1 MFNLFRKKK
10 RSVVSEKRLSELV
23 RNELHGYI
31 KKEELGK
38 ELENIE
44 NDKRK
49 KKLWDSLPG
58 QKKLRILRYV
68 AGKRGESHGK
78 K

>member
-1 MFNLFRKKK
+1 MFLFKRKTKVSRIDEKK
-10 RSVVSEKRLSELV
+10 LYEIV

-31 KKEELGK
+31 KKEELQK

-44 NDKRK
+44 GDKRK
-49 KKLWDSLPG
+49 KKLWDSLPD

-68 AGKRGESHGK
+68 SGKRGGLHDEK
-78 K
+78 

>member
-10 RSVVSEKRLSELV
+10 SSVVSEKRLGELV

-31 KKEELGK
+31 KKEELQK

-44 NDKRK
+44 NDKKK
-49 KKLWDSLPG
+49 KKLWDSLPA

-68 AGKRGESHGK
+68 SGKRGGLHDEK
-78 K
+78 